1 MPDAEVKTRLTIEQ
15 NGEPQI
21 FRDTATAITELAAT
35 LQTIESAGAT
45 AFAPL
50 LAQLDQVI
58 AKANAAAAALQQLA
72 GQPPAQ

>member
-15 NGEPQI
+15 DGEPQI
-21 FRDTATAITELAAT
+21 FRDAATAIGDLAAT
-35 LQTIESAGAT
+35 LQTIQSAGAT

-58 AKANAAAAALQQLA
+58 AKANDAAAALERLK
-72 GQPPAQ
+72 QP